1 MVNITEIHMS
11 AAVPAHE
18 HIASVR
24 WRVSSSG
31 ETGQSTRAQM
41 VDWIEGGGVARVR
54 DSAGNEIAVGV
65 VKATPHYI
73 RTYADGVW
81 TDNLL
86 SLPRY

>member
-1 MVNITEIHMS
+1 MAYITEVHMS
-11 AAVPAHE
+11 TGGSAHQ

-31 ETGQSTRAQM
+31 ETGQSTREGM
-41 VDWIEGGGVARVR
+41 VEFIEGGGVARVR
-54 DSAGNEIAVGV
+54 DSAGDDIAVGV
-65 VKATPHYI
+65 FKATPHYI